1 MFTVNALRN
10 AAKLL
15 EKAAN
20 AVATDDPDNLEYA
33 DECVARALAELENAE
48 YDLENMIEYA
58 RTVA

>member
-15 EKAAN
+15 EQAAN
-20 AVATDDPDNLEYA
+20 ATATDDPDNLEYA

-48 YDLENMIEYA
+48 YNLEDMIEYA
-58 RTVA
+58 RNVA